1 MTTSSVVP
9 GGNTEPFSMEQ
20 VSAMASRSKD
30 KDFANRVISWTKSAH
45 LRCRTIRQQIERQ
58 WYLNLAFYAGNQ
70 RFWGWRSSLHSSR
83 SLLSCSACY

>member
-45 LRCRTIRQQIERQ
+45 LRCRTIR
-58 WYLNLAFYAGNQ
+58 
-70 RFWGWRSSLHSSR
+70 
-83 SLLSCSACY
+83 